1 VSEAEAIFRGDLLA
15 RHVALVTGGG
25 TGLGRATAEELV
37 ACGASV
43 VLVGRRAEVVE
54 AAAREIG
61 PAASSMQGDIREVAD
76 VERIVGDTLE
86 RHGRIDTLVNNAGG
100 QYFAPA
106 EAITLKGWSTVWRLN
121 FEGTLGMSREVA
133 ERAMKP
139 AGRGMIVNVTLTP
152 HNGLPGLA
160 HSSSAR
166 AAVEAATRDL
176 AAEWAEDGIA
186 VVALA
191 AGHFK
196 TDAIT
201 KYPEPVWR
209 GAAKSVPLQRLGEAQ
224 EFGWLVTLLA
234 SPAGRQ
240 LSGSVVTIDGARDNW
255 FGAWPPGAYSD
266 GNVEVPIEA
275 RREKP
280 AS

>member
-1 VSEAEAIFRGDLLA
+1 
-15 RHVALVTGGG
+15 
-25 TGLGRATAEELV
+25 
-37 ACGASV
+37 
-43 VLVGRRAEVVE
+43 
-54 AAAREIG
+54 
-61 PAASSMQGDIREVAD
+61 M
-76 VERIVGDTLE
+76 
-86 RHGRIDTLVNNAGG
+86 
-100 QYFAPA
+100 
-106 EAITLKGWSTVWRLN
+106 WRLN

-176 AAEWAEDGIA
+176 AAEWAADGIA
-186 VVALA
+186 VVAVA

-196 TDAIT
+196 TEAIM

-209 GAAKSVPLQRLGEAQ
+209 NAAKAVPLQRLGEAQ

-255 FGAWPPGAYSD
+255 FGAWPPGSYAD
-266 GNVEVPIEA
+266 GEVEVPTEE
-275 RREKP
+275 RRPKP
-280 AS
+280 VS